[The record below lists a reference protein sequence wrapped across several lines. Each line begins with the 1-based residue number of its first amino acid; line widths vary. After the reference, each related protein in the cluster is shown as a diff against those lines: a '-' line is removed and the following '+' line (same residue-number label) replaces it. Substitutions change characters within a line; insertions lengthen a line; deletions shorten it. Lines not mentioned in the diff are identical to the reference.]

1 MEGSCQAIFPG
12 VYEVLGKAVVRLREP
27 IDMFTGRANRLL
39 LLAVALAL
47 VFHSALTLSGVYR
60 WSYDAYTHMFFAAHY
75 VRSWFSLWEPR
86 WFGGFY
92 VTTYPPLVHQCLAL
106 LFFALGMEMAYQ
118 ILSLVVM
125 VLMPVAVYFF
135 AKMFVSDESA
145 GYASLLSSFL
155 PSIGE
160 TAYFSGQ
167 LTTLF
172 GLVSSLFASVC
183 LYSFLESGE
192 IVDFALTV
200 SLLGVSVGSHHFSAL
215 FFLPLG
221 LLLSLVMVILKSF
234 GGVDWR
240 KIVFRS
246 VLISVVGG
254 LVCLIV
260 VYPFW
265 AFLLDIEMQAS
276 IYHGSREMFSEVGR
290 ADLFFWNM
298 YGVFLVFIP
307 LACVFAVKNRRL
319 VPLLLVGLFM
329 FLMGLGGTTPLPLI
343 LGDWWKWI
351 TYDRFTLWAGVFL
364 LPISGLTCKYAKD
377 RLTKIRLSEL
387 LLIGLI
393 VSLAVNCW
401 WVSNLA
407 VYFGHPGK
415 VGLEEVKAF
424 LDEDGRWRW
433 RYLTLGFGEA
443 QLARLSMMVN
453 ATTLDGVYYT
463 GRLLP
468 VLRESGLGIIDA
480 SKYYYEIMGEGG
492 LSLLNNVLSDASSY
506 SLKWVF
512 CSDPFYEPILEA
524 HDFAE
529 LCTLSGGATAVWYK
543 EGVPMLQF
551 SEFERS
557 LVSVAGLV
565 WGTAPM
571 TCLLFAVSLVFYKGW
586 FKMKAVD
593 R

>member
-1 MEGSCQAIFPG
+1 VPRNGLTG
-12 VYEVLGKAVVRLREP
+12 RRES
-27 IDMFTGRANRLL
+27 IDRFIGRANGLL

-47 VFHSALTLSGVYR
+47 VFHSALMLTGIYR
-60 WSYDAYTHMFFAAHY
+60 WSYDAYTHMFFADHY
-75 VRSWFSLWEPR
+75 MHSWFGLCEPR

-106 LFFALGMEMAYQ
+106 LSFVLGMEIAYQ
-118 ILSLVVM
+118 IFSLVLM
-125 VLMPVAVYFF
+125 VFMPVVVYFF
-135 AKMFVSDESA
+135 AKMFVSNESA
-145 GYASLLSSFL
+145 GYASLLSVFL
-155 PSIGE
+155 PSICE

-172 GLVSSLFASVC
+172 GLVSSLFTSVC
-183 LYSFLESGE
+183 LYSFLESGKM
-192 IVDFALTV
+192 VDLVLTI
-200 SLLGVSVGSHHFSAL
+200 SLLGVSVSSHHFSAL
-215 FFLPLG
+215 FFLPLS
-221 LLLSLVMVILKSF
+221 LLLSSVMLILKPF
-234 GGVDWR
+234 GKIDRR
-240 KIVFRS
+240 KFVFRL

-260 VYPFW
+260 IYPFW
-265 AFLLDIEMQAS
+265 SFLLDTEMQAP
-276 IYHGSREMFSEVGR
+276 IYHGSRQVFSDMGR

-298 YGVFLVFIP
+298 YGIFLVFIP
-307 LACVFAVKNRRL
+307 FACILAVKNTRT
-319 VPLLLVGLFM
+319 VPLLLAGLFM
-329 FLMGLGGTTPLPLI
+329 FLMGLGGTTPLPLV

-351 TYDRFTLWAGVFL
+351 TYDRFALWAGVLL
-364 LPISGLTCKYAKD
+364 LPISGLIYKYAKN
-377 RLTKIRLSEL
+377 RLAKIRWGKL

-401 WVSNLA
+401 WVSSLA
-407 VYFGHPGK
+407 VYSGHPGEVK
-415 VGLEEVKAF
+415 LEEVKTF
-424 LDEDGRWRW
+424 LDEDGHWRW

-492 LSLLNNVLSDASSY
+492 LALLSNVLSEASNY

-524 HDFAE
+524 HDFAK
-529 LCTLSGGATAVWYK
+529 LCTLSGGTTGVWYR
-543 EGVPMLQF
+543 ERVPMLQLT
-551 SEFERS
+551 EFERS
-557 LVSVAGLV
+557 AVSVEGLV

-571 TCLLFAVSLVFYKGW
+571 TCLLFSVSMIFYKGW
-586 FKMKAVD
+586 FFKRKGVD
-593 R
+593 RY